1 MTTGEDK
8 IFLLEAILALNN
20 PLHRYKFAT
29 NRDKVVRIMEV
40 RERLGKDFDNVVNQL
55 KGVLNEESN

>member
-20 PLHRYKFAT
+20 PLHKYKFAT

-40 RERLGKDFDNVVNQL
+40 RERLGKDFDNL
-55 KGVLNEESN
+55 KEY